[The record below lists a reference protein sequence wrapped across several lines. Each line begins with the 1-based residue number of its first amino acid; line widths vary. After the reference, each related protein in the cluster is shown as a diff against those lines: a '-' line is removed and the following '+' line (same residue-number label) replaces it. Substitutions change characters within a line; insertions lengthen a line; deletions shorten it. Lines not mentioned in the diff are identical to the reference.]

1 MGWTQIVEGP
11 MDSYKSPG
19 KAAHLDT
26 PSLPPPTKEFSD
38 TPRDLQGV
46 QAQRTSFPYASLLPS
61 FALTP
66 TPTQKAKASGCHS
79 PSSVRPGKHL
89 QPLTLG
95 PAIDEFGEN
104 WKGLWLR
111 DQHHESYKWRGMER
125 HFR

>member
-46 QAQRTSFPYASLLPS
+46 GFRLKYEFQ
-61 FALTP
+61 
-66 TPTQKAKASGCHS
+66 
-79 PSSVRPGKHL
+79 VL
-89 QPLTLG
+89 QMVAADKIVAITLSQYF
-95 PAIDEFGEN
+95 I
-104 WKGLWLR
+104 
-111 DQHHESYKWRGMER
+111 
-125 HFR
+125 